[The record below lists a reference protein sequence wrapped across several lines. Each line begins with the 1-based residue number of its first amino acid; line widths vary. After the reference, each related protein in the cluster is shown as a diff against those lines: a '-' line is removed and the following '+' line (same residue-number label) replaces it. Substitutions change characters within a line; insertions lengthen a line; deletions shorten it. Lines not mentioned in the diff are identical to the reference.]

1 MLNKI
6 KYPRLSGPDYR
17 CTVLR
22 AYQSCERSWLRT
34 AKLRAEAGR
43 KIAVAVDHAAN
54 MLFMLNGL
62 PDLAMEDLRARAEH
76 FGSMF
81 CRDALLDIIYPR
93 HYHPHEHLARR
104 HYALMLFRECERDMC
119 MTPILCRA
127 FRPGA
132 TIPLTVPRVLNLLL
146 LWLAPELGGHEI
158 LLTTQYV
165 FAVEGIVLEAM
176 RERHPLHPINAWTR
190 PRATSFGDTIW
201 LDEDVED
208 LLFVM
213 SLVMRSHF
221 PAIRCN
227 DAACDCPQQFM
238 DTPASHGL
246 GLLLPW
252 IYSSVAGALGVCVYH
267 MRITDR
273 TVIAWYRAST
283 DEYVVVDPTHHGSR
297 YDITSM
303 TIELA
308 DFEAT
313 MEPVWQQEQTPVEM
327 VSRVLRSMG
336 EATQEPVLSTAERR
350 AIRWLAIWADNGFVF
365 DYNTAVT
372 LADTWHT
379 QRPMYARRVLKDFL
393 HQHGNTLPDEEY
405 SHLCHFTG
413 YMNLISNE
421 QRDALNEL
429 WFTGWP
435 DEVRPAA
442 ARPQQGRVRFRMGD
456 VVIYDGRYL
465 AVVYFC
471 TAHCDASAAWV
482 SEHLDLDTL
491 ARGLESALLLAYEL
505 WLAPEPCAIIHG
517 DIGRY
522 FVRFDGVRSQVQE
535 EAAGLCS
542 GVNEEPRRWLSPQ
555 SEPAN
560 ALTAD
565 AVFGKV
571 ALGGTFDQI
580 HTGHKLL
587 LTAGLLHCSQELTVG
602 VTDDAMNAGK
612 TLRELIAPCLERVQG
627 VADLVADLDE
637 TVAAR
642 VAPITDPFGPTADDP
657 SLQLLVVS
665 EETAGGAERVAAE
678 RRRRHLPPM
687 QVYTVPLLAD
697 TDSAEHEETKL
708 SSSSLRMRRLG
719 AVRRP
724 RLGVPRRAGGPYVIG
739 LTGGAASGK
748 SSVCRRLAALGAHV
762 VDCDRLGHEAYEPGT
777 VAHARLR
784 QLFGEEIVA
793 EDGRIDRRRL
803 GDAAVLLEAGW
814 DAQLCDE
821 VWVTLVPREEA
832 VRRAVQRDGVT
843 GEQAERRLDA
853 QMSNARRVEA
863 ATVVLSTLWEPEYTQ
878 RQVERAWSQLM
889 ADLGKRQ

>member
-1 MLNKI
+1 DFAARHVTNCSPQLE
-6 KYPRLSGPDYR
+6 
-17 CTVLR
+17 TVTL
-22 AYQSCERSWLRT
+22 QL
-34 AKLRAEAGR
+34 
-43 KIAVAVDHAAN
+43 
-54 MLFMLNGL
+54 
-62 PDLAMEDLRARAEH
+62 
-76 FGSMF
+76 
-81 CRDALLDIIYPR
+81 
-93 HYHPHEHLARR
+93 
-104 HYALMLFRECERDMC
+104 
-119 MTPILCRA
+119 
-127 FRPGA
+127 
-132 TIPLTVPRVLNLLL
+132 
-146 LWLAPELGGHEI
+146 
-158 LLTTQYV
+158 
-165 FAVEGIVLEAM
+165 
-176 RERHPLHPINAWTR
+176 
-190 PRATSFGDTIW
+190 
-201 LDEDVED
+201 
-208 LLFVM
+208 
-213 SLVMRSHF
+213 
-221 PAIRCN
+221 
-227 DAACDCPQQFM
+227 
-238 DTPASHGL
+238 
-246 GLLLPW
+246 
-252 IYSSVAGALGVCVYH
+252 
-267 MRITDR
+267 
-273 TVIAWYRAST
+273 
-283 DEYVVVDPTHHGSR
+283 
-297 YDITSM
+297 
-303 TIELA
+303 
-308 DFEAT
+308 
-313 MEPVWQQEQTPVEM
+313 
-327 VSRVLRSMG
+327 
-336 EATQEPVLSTAERR
+336 QEP
-350 AIRWLAIWADNGFVF
+350 
-365 DYNTAVT
+365 
-372 LADTWHT
+372 
-379 QRPMYARRVLKDFL
+379 
-393 HQHGNTLPDEEY
+393 
-405 SHLCHFTG
+405 
-413 YMNLISNE
+413 
-421 QRDALNEL
+421 
-429 WFTGWP
+429 
-435 DEVRPAA
+435 
-442 ARPQQGRVRFRMGD
+442 
-456 VVIYDGRYL
+456 
-465 AVVYFC
+465 
-471 TAHCDASAAWV
+471 
-482 SEHLDLDTL
+482 
-491 ARGLESALLLAYEL
+491 
-505 WLAPEPCAIIHG
+505 
-517 DIGRY
+517 
-522 FVRFDGVRSQVQE
+522 VQE

-724 RLGVPRRAGGPYVIG
+724 RLGVSRRAGGPYVIG

-803 GDAAVLLEAGW
+803 GARVFASRPALRQLTDCVWPEIAALAERRLAALPAGQVAVLDAAVLLEAGW